1 VKILAAHDG
10 SAPADQALLFAA
22 EVAAKMGGDLHLVTV
37 APDLCLSSEEVSP
50 NECNLISSSL
60 EHDAQGGLRRAQEL
74 LAGKGLSAQTHFKA
88 GRPVDG
94 ILDAADE
101 IGAELIVVGS
111 HGRHGAKRWLLGSVS
126 TKVAE
131 YAKCKVLIV
140 K

>member
-1 VKILAAHDG
+1 MKILVAHDG

-22 EVAAKMGGDLHLVTV
+22 LVANKMGGELHLVTV

-50 NECNLISSSL
+50 NECNLISSSMQN
-60 EHDAQGGLRRAQEL
+60 DAQGGLKKAQEL
-74 LAGKGLSAQTHFKA
+74 LAGQGLGATTHFKA

-94 ILDAADE
+94 ILEVADE
-101 IGAELIVVGS
+101 MSADMLVVGS

>member
-1 VKILAAHDG
+1 MKILAAHDG

-22 EVAAKMGGDLHLVTV
+22 EVAQKLGGQLHLVTV
-37 APDLCLSSEEVSP
+37 VPDLCLSSEEVSP
-50 NECNLISSSL
+50 NECSLISSSL
-60 EHDAQGGLRRAQEL
+60 EHDAQGGLKKAQEL
-74 LAGKGLSAQTHFKA
+74 LTQQGVKALTHFKT

-94 ILDAADE
+94 ILDAAEE
-101 IGAELIVVGS
+101 IGADMIVVGS
-111 HGRHGAKRWLLGSVS
+111 HGKHGAKRWLLGSVS